1 MYTASMLSPSTLP
14 SERFPQLVLT
24 ELFISGMCRV
34 SLSNSSKLTLSL
46 RDKDAKHRLKGYPSV
61 SGTIPATAFNRN
73 GTIFAYAVSY
83 DWSKGHAGN
92 NPQYPNKV
100 MLHPIKEDEAKPR
113 PAAKK
118 PR

>member
-1 MYTASMLSPSTLP
+1 
-14 SERFPQLVLT
+14 
-24 ELFISGMCRV
+24 MCRV